1 MLYLQQII
9 FEMQTNYLTIPEL
22 LKSSFGKFSNNDF
35 LGFTDEKPLKYKE
48 VQQSVISVM
57 AFLENIGIEKGDK
70 VAILSNNMPNWGIT
84 YFAIVS
90 MGAIAVPILPD
101 FSSDEIENIL
111 THSETKAIF
120 CAELLIRKIEDI
132 QTEYLT
138 SKIKINDFTS
148 IDVHNNVKYDANIK
162 STKTYEVDAE
172 DTAVII
178 YTSGTTGKSKGV
190 MLSHKNISF
199 NGEKCGVLQPIFESD
214 RFLSFLPLS
223 HSYENTLGL
232 ILPMMNGASVYY
244 LRKVPTPAILI
255 PAMQE
260 VKPTLMLSVPLI
272 IEKIYKNKILPTFNA
287 KKLTRTLYK
296 VPVFRKLL
304 NKVAGKKLKETF
316 GGQLR
321 FFGIGGAKLDPTVE
335 KFLMEAEFPY
345 AIGYGLTETSPLV
358 AGVSPQT
365 IRLQSTGPQI
375 EGIEIK
381 LNDIDPK
388 TGEGEIWVKGPSVMQ
403 GYYKEPQLTAEVI
416 TEDGWFKTGDL
427 ACFDKDNFVFIKGR
441 SKNVII
447 GSSGENIYP
456 EEIESI
462 INNFHFV
469 TESLVVEQKG
479 KLVALVHF
487 NREELEKKYQ
497 DLKEELDDKILE
509 LTTDL
514 KFYIN
519 SKVNKF
525 STIKIITVQK
535 NPFEKTPTQKIKR
548 YKYIL

>member
-9 FEMQTNYLTIPEL
+9 IEMQTNYLTIPEL
-22 LKSSFGKFSNNDF
+22 LSSSFRKFSDNDF
-35 LGFTDEKPLKYKE
+35 LGFSDEKPMKYKE
-48 VQQSVISVM
+48 VEQKVNSVIGL
-57 AFLENIGIEKGDK
+57 LEKLEIKKDDK
-70 VAILSNNMPNWGIT
+70 VAILSNNMPNWGVT

-90 MGAIAVPILPD
+90 MGAVAVPILPD
-101 FSSDEIENIL
+101 FSTDEIENIL

-120 CAELLIRKIEDI
+120 CAELYIAKIKDI
-132 QTEYLT
+132 QTDYLRA
-138 SKIKINDFTS
+138 KIKINDFTA
-148 IDVHNNVKYDANIK
+148 IDLPNGIKYDANLT
-162 STKTYEVDAE
+162 SAKTYELDAD

-199 NGEKCGVLQPIFESD
+199 NGEKCDVLQPIFESD

-260 VKPTLMLSVPLI
+260 VKPTIMLSVPLI
-272 IEKIYKNKILPTFNA
+272 IEKIYKNKILPSINS
-287 KKLTRTLYK
+287 KKTTRTLYK

-304 NKVAGKKLKETF
+304 NKLAGKKLKETF

-335 KFLMEAEFPY
+335 KFLMEAKFPY

-365 IRLQSTGPQI
+365 VRLQSTGPQI

-381 LNDIDPK
+381 LNDVEAK
-388 TGEGEIWVKGPSVMQ
+388 TGEGEIWVKGPSVMK

-427 ACFDKDNFVFIKGR
+427 ASFDKDNFVFIKGR

-487 NREELEKKYQ
+487 NLEELERKYQ
-497 DLKEELDDKILE
+497 NFKEEKEIKIQE
-509 LTTDL
+509 LTNDL

-525 STIKIITVQK
+525 STIKIITVQE

-548 YKYIL
+548 YKYIS

>member
-1 MLYLQQII
+1 
-9 FEMQTNYLTIPEL
+9 MQTNYFTIPAL
-22 LKSSFGKFSNNDF
+22 LDRSFSKFSDNNF
-35 LGFTDEKPLKYKE
+35 LGFTDEKPMKYKE
-48 VQQSVISVM
+48 VQQSVNSVM
-57 AFLENIGIEKGDK
+57 GFLENLGIEKGDK

-90 MGAIAVPILPD
+90 MGAVAVPILPD
-101 FSSDEIENIL
+101 FSTDEIKNIL
-111 THSETKAIF
+111 VHSETKVIF

-132 QTEYLT
+132 QTEYLK
-138 SKIKINDFTS
+138 SKIKINDFSS
-148 IDVHNNVKYDANIK
+148 IEVHNNINYNANLK
-162 STKTYEVDAE
+162 SSKTYDVDVE

-255 PAMQE
+255 PAMQV

-272 IEKIYKNKILPTFNA
+272 IEKIYKNKILPTFNS

-296 VPVFRKLL
+296 VPAFRKLL
-304 NKVAGKKLKETF
+304 NKMAGKKLKETF
-316 GGQLR
+316 GGHLR
-321 FFGIGGAKLDPTVE
+321 FFGIGGAKLDPVVE
-335 KFLMEAEFPY
+335 RFLMEAKFPY

-365 IRLQSTGPQI
+365 VRLQSTGPQI

-381 LNDIDPK
+381 LNDINTK
-388 TGEGEIWVKGPSVMQ
+388 TGEGEMWVKGPSVMK

-427 ACFDKDNFVFIKGR
+427 VTLDKDNFVYIKGR

-462 INNFHFV
+462 INNFNFV

-497 DLKEELDDKILE
+497 NLKEELDDKILE
-509 LTTDL
+509 LTNDL

-525 STIKIITVQK
+525 STIKIITIQK

-548 YKYIL
+548 YKYST